1 MAKYLKELSII
12 NSLPILLDHNILCK
26 HQSGF
31 RALNSTVTAL
41 LEATDS
47 WAYNIDVGN
56 VNAVVFLYLKK
67 AFDTF
72 DHEILLSK
80 LHLYGISGI
89 THKWFSPYLD
99 NRTQKYL
106 VDGSL
111 SECCT
116 LKCGIPRGTVLG
128 PLLFLL
134 YINDLPNCLSH
145 SEPRMYAD
153 NTHTTY
159 SNGNIHSSPFSLP

>member
-1 MAKYLKELSII
+1 MS
-12 NSLPILLDHNILCK
+12 K

-31 RALNSTVTAL
+31 RVLNSTVTAL

-67 AFDTF
+67 AFDTV

-116 LKCGIPRGTVLG
+116 FKCGIPRGTVLG
-128 PLLFLL
+128 LYCFCYISMICPIVCLILNQECMLIIPILL
-134 YINDLPNCLSH
+134 IRMAISTPVHSDLP
-145 SEPRMYAD
+145 E
-153 NTHTTY
+153 
-159 SNGNIHSSPFSLP
+159 

>member
-1 MAKYLKELSII
+1 MS
-12 NSLPILLDHNILCK
+12 K

-31 RALNSTVTAL
+31 RVLNSTVTAL

-89 THKWFSPYLD
+89 THK
-99 NRTQKYL
+99 
-106 VDGSL
+106 
-111 SECCT
+111 
-116 LKCGIPRGTVLG
+116 
-128 PLLFLL
+128 
-134 YINDLPNCLSH
+134 
-145 SEPRMYAD
+145 
-153 NTHTTY
+153 
-159 SNGNIHSSPFSLP
+159 